1 MDFTKK
7 CGGTRLV
14 NWFETNISENV
25 YFFFQVWF
33 IQFHE
38 NYVEILVEFEL
49 VNFIFDGIYNE
60 NALLGLDLKTIL
72 NTWWWVS

>member
-7 CGGTRLV
+7 CGGTHLV

-38 NYVEILVEFEL
+38 NSVEILVEFEL